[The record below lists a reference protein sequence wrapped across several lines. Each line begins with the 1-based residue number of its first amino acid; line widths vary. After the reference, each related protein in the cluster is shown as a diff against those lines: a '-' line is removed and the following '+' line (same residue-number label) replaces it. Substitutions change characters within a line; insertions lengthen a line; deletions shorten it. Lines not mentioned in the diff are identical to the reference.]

1 MPLKV
6 DWNGVFPAVPTQFHD
21 DFSLNLPATQE
32 HVEALLDDGIHG
44 LVMLGTIGENCSLSL
59 DEKVAV
65 LKAAKEVA
73 GGRVP
78 ILNGVAEYTT
88 QGACITAQAAEA
100 AGMDGLMLMP
110 AMVYNSDARET
121 VNHYRTVAASMSLPI
136 MCYNNP
142 PVYRVD
148 ITPEMFQDLADVD
161 NIVCIKEASGDV
173 RRVTDLFNTLGDR
186 YLIFS
191 GLDDVALESILLG
204 CTGWISGL
212 VDAFPRENRLMWDA
226 AMAGDWQRGL
236 EIYRWYMPMLH
247 FDSHPK
253 LVQYIKLTCTE
264 MGYGTETVRAP
275 RLPLVGEERERVLQ
289 IVRQSAAT
297 RPSPEAISQATRC
310 AF

>member
-1 MPLKV
+1 MPTKV
-6 DWNGVFPAVPTQFHD
+6 DWTGVFPAVPTQFKD
-21 DFSLNLPATQE
+21 DFSLDIPATQK
-32 HVEALLDDGIHG
+32 HVEALLAEGIHG
-44 LVMLGTIGENCSLSL
+44 LVMLGTIGENCSLAM
-59 DEKVAV
+59 DEKVQV
-65 LKAAKEVA
+65 LKATVEVA
-73 GGRVP
+73 AGKVP
-78 ILNGVAEYTT
+78 VLTGVAEFTT
-88 QGACITAQAAEA
+88 ANACATAQAAQD
-100 AGMDGLMLMP
+100 AGVDGLMVMP
-110 AMVYNSDARET
+110 GMVYNSDARET
-121 VNHYRTVAASMSLPI
+121 VNHFRTVAGSMDLPI

-148 ITPEMFQDLADVD
+148 ITPEMFKDMADVE

-173 RRVTDLFNTLGDR
+173 RRITDLFNALGDR

-226 AMAGDWQRGL
+226 ALAGDWKRAL

-253 LVQYIKLTCTE
+253 LVQYIKLTCSE

-275 RLPLVGEERERVLQ
+275 RMVVVGEEREEILR
-289 IVRQSAAT
+289 IVRESAAT
-297 RPSPEAISQATRC
+297 RPG
-310 AF
+310 